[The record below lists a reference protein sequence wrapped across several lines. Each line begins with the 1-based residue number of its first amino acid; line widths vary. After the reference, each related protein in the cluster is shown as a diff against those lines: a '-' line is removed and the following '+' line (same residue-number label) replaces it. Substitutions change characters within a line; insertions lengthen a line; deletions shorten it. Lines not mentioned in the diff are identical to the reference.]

1 MNSDNTPMQGVVFQ
15 ELSKDELITLLDNKL
30 DEKLAPINDSLKA
43 IKLELES
50 LSQRPSLNSE
60 MRRTRMDKEQ
70 GFREL

>member
-50 LSQRPSLNSE
+50 LSQSCHSLA
-60 MRRTRMDKEQ
+60 
-70 GFREL
+70 